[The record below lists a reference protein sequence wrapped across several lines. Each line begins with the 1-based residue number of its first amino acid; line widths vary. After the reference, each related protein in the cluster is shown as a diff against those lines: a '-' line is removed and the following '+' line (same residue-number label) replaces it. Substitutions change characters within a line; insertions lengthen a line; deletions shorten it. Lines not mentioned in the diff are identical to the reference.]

1 MRSRNIKKSHSLLFT
16 NRQVKY
22 QFIESHRFRFNVVK
36 MAKCL
41 NVSTR
46 SYYDWRKEKY
56 HQKAD
61 KKAQLKVE
69 IKKSYEL
76 SECLYGSVRITAD
89 LCSSG
94 TKISRPTVQKYM
106 RELGIKSVLAKKFKV
121 CTTDSR
127 HSNNIAENLLEREF
141 TVLEPNKVWVSDITY
156 IRVTGGFIY
165 LTTVI
170 DLFDRK
176 VVGWSLS
183 NDMSA
188 ENTVI
193 PAFKSAIGRRALSAT
208 SAHGLMLH
216 SDRGSQYTCNE
227 FIKLLD
233 KYGVVRSNS
242 RKGNCW
248 DNAVA
253 ESFFKTLKTELIYR
267 IGVKNSEIIKDKIFA
282 YIEIWYNKKRRHSA
296 LDNLTVD
303 EFWDKYYVNINIKK
317 VA

>member
-1 MRSRNIKKSHSLLFT
+1 
-16 NRQVKY
+16 
-22 QFIESHRFRFNVVK
+22 

-41 NVSTR
+41 KVSTR
-46 SYYDWRKEKY
+46 SYYDWRKQKY
-56 HQKAD
+56 RQKLD
-61 KKAQLKVE
+61 KKEELKGK
-69 IKKSYEL
+69 IKDSYNL
-76 SECLYGSVRITAD
+76 SGGLYGSVRITAD
-89 LCSSG
+89 LCISG

-106 RELGIKSVLAKKFKV
+106 RELGIKSVLTKKFKV
-121 CTTDSR
+121 CTTDSK
-127 HSNNIAENLLEREF
+127 HNNHIADNLLEREF
-141 TVLEPNKVWVSDITY
+141 RVLEPNKVWVSDITY
-156 IRVTGGFIY
+156 IRVKGVFIY

-183 NDMSA
+183 SDMSA

-193 PAFKSAIGRRALSAT
+193 AAFKNAIGRRGLSVT
-208 SAHGLMLH
+208 SANGLMLH

-227 FIKLLD
+227 FIRLLN
-233 KYGVVRSNS
+233 KYGVIRSNS

-267 IGVKNSEIIKDKIFA
+267 IGVKSSEVIKNKVFA
-282 YIEIWYNKKRRHSA
+282 YIEIWYNKNRRHSA
-296 LDNLTVD
+296 LDNLTID
-303 EFWDKYYVNINIKK
+303 EFWNKYYENLNIKY